1 MRLHQLLTALLLAA
15 SSAAMATLP
24 LADGEVRR
32 IDSGSNKITIRH
44 GLIKNLDMPP
54 MTMVFQV
61 RDPALLA
68 KVKVGDKV
76 QFTAE
81 DANGALTVLTLE
93 PVRK

>member
-1 MRLHQLLTALLLAA
+1 MRIHRLLTALLLAA

-32 IDSGSNKITIRH
+32 IDPGTNKITIRH

-61 RDPALLA
+61 KDPALLE
-68 KVKVGDKV
+68 KVKAGDKV
-76 QFTAE
+76 KFRAQNSGGTMVVTDIE
-81 DANGALTVLTLE
+81 V
-93 PVRK
+93 VK